1 MTTQVFDLGDT
12 VGQDTIVTSGFE
24 LIDVDVAVERAI
36 VGGTGVYGGVDRP
49 PDPDDARAQ
58 QSRPRRSPACRCFG
72 VSLSV
77 ELVTE

>member
-36 VGGTGVYGGVDRP
+36 VGGTGVYGGATGTQTQTMLGLNN
-49 PDPDDARAQ
+49 PDLVVAGVPL
-58 QSRPRRSPACRCFG
+58 FG

-77 ELVTE
+77 ELETE